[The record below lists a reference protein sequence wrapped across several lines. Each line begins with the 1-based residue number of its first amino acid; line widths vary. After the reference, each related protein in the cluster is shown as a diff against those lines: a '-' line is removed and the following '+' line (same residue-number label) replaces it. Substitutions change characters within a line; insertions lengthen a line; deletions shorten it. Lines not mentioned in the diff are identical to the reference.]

1 MDEDQKYWQRIQSF
15 VKERFGMKGDV
26 YDIIYL
32 VGVQELGYGFQ
43 QLDQAAKTKV
53 INFASMYLMKF
64 MDHDQ
69 RREIRS
75 QYDDDEE
82 LEEQFYRKAIIRYFQ
97 SRKIFES

>member
-1 MDEDQKYWQRIQSF
+1 MDENQQYWQRVQQF

-32 VGVQELGYGFQ
+32 IGIRELGYGFQ

-53 INFASMYLMKF
+53 INFAAMYLMNF

-69 RREIRS
+69 RLEISRR
-75 QYDDDEE
+75 YEDDEE
-82 LEEQFYRKAIIRYFQ
+82 LEEQFYRQAIIRYFK
-97 SRKIFES
+97 SKKLL